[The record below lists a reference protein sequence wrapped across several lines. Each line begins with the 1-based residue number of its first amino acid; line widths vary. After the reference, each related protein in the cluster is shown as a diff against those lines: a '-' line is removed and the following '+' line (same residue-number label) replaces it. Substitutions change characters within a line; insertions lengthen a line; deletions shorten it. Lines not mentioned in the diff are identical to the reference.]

1 MPVILR
7 QPRILHEQGIVE
19 IPFTQGQ
26 VAIIDICDAER
37 VSAYQWHTD
46 KGRHNWYAATH
57 WRKANDRQEIAEH
70 DLRKERRVEPDP
82 EQ

>member
-1 MPVILR
+1 MPLIR
-7 QPRILHEQGIVE
+7 RTPRFKPDGTVE
-19 IPFTQGQ
+19 IALTKGK
-26 VAIIDICDAER
+26 VAIVDLCDAGR

-57 WRKANDRQEIAEH
+57 WRKANNRQEIAEH